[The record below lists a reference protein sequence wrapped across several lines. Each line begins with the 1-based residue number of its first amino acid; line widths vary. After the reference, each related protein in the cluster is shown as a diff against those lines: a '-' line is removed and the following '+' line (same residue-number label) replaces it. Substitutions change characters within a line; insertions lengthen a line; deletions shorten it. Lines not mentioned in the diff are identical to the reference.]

1 MEQFLIEC
9 RKYSVIT
16 LFFAPLS
23 RSIGFKLKPAATYHS
38 RFRALQA
45 VCLPCFDFELSLA
58 PDDIFLA
65 TICCC
70 DCFDFDFTTL
80 DRKALKKSE
89 E

>member
-23 RSIGFKLKPAATYHS
+23 RPIGFKLKPAATYHS
-38 RFRALQA
+38 RFLALQA

-89 E
+89 

>member
-1 MEQFLIEC
+1 MEQCSIEC

-23 RSIGFKLKPAATYHS
+23 RPIGFKLKPAATYHS

-65 TICCC
+65 IICCC